1 MRSRT
6 PPGASPSPRDA
17 WRTSRP
23 RRGGGWGRGA
33 LLLVGGV
40 LIAFAV
46 VAVLLQLRAP
56 ESGATAASATADRA
70 MTERSLKLT
79 VPAMKRVREVP
90 VFDAPDDDE
99 AALRRGVLHS
109 QDTGMPW
116 ESGANVYIAG
126 HRLGYPRTR
135 SFLVFWDLNTLRR
148 GDRVV
153 LEDSEGV
160 RYLYRVF
167 DKKVVPPGRTS
178 VKEPVEGESIVSLQ
192 TCTLPDYSKRL
203 IVRAE
208 LVQKRPFDE
217 RREEERV

>member
-6 PPGASPSPRDA
+6 APGASPSHRDA
-17 WRTSRP
+17 WRTSRT
-23 RRGGGWGRGA
+23 RRGGGSGRGV
-33 LLLVGGV
+33 LLLAGVV
-40 LIAFAV
+40 LIVIAV
-46 VAVLLQLRAP
+46 AAVLLQLRAP
-56 ESGATAASATADRA
+56 ESGATTVPADRPV
-70 MTERSLKLT
+70 TERSLKLT

-99 AALRRGVLHS
+99 SALRRGVLHS

-148 GDRVV
+148 GDRVI
-153 LEDSEGV
+153 LEESGGT

-178 VKEPVEGESIVSLQ
+178 VKEPVPGKSVVSLQ
-192 TCTLPDYSKRL
+192 TCTLPDYSRRL
-203 IVRAE
+203 VVRAE
-208 LVQKRPFDE
+208 LVQKRSVGE
-217 RREEERV
+217 RSEEEQV